1 MSNGRVMAD
10 TSSSTTGSKGTDTVI
25 SLLSSLPEDA
35 LRYVQ
40 ITIALICLLMIVG
53 GLLVFYIR
61 SSGAPWRP
69 DYIQVLGTIFFF
81 PTLIILAVYLN
92 MSRDAVVGI
101 LGAFLGSL
109 FTRNTGPSGQQG
121 GPTSTDSSPSPR
133 PSPRI
138 VPSPKENPSGGS
150 RRRSKH
156 GQVGSATPEA
166 SETAAPV
173 TSAQVSEDTD
183 IIDRLGD
190 VLTR

>member
-1 MSNGRVMAD
+1 MAD
-10 TSSSTTGSKGTDTVI
+10 TGSSPIGSKGADTVI

-40 ITIALICLLMIVG
+40 ITIALTCLLMIVG

-61 SSGAPWRP
+61 SSGAPWRS

-109 FTRNTGPSGQQG
+109 FTRNTGPSGQHD
-121 GPTSTDSSPSPR
+121 GPTSTLSGPTTQAPSPVSDPSGGGKSPSPEGI
-133 PSPRI
+133 SPPHR
-138 VPSPKENPSGGS
+138 
-150 RRRSKH
+150 
-156 GQVGSATPEA
+156 A
-166 SETAAPV
+166 SEPV
-173 TSAQVSEDTD
+173 AN
-183 IIDRLGD
+183 
-190 VLTR
+190 